1 MTAEQGNR
9 KETGLRKEDWVPNR
23 AVRKS
28 DPRGMHIQDMGS
40 SIQGNLHVRSI
51 VLLVEL
57 DIEPKSTVIKN
68 ERLRTVHFLMCAV
81 LSRKSRRRGL
91 ETSFPERMPLTPG

>member
-1 MTAEQGNR
+1 MLSKYQLLLGNPLLSEEGPERVSDLPRTAEQDNG

-28 DPRGMHIQDMGS
+28 DPRGMHIQDTRS

-57 DIEPKSTVIKN
+57 DIEPN
-68 ERLRTVHFLMCAV
+68 
-81 LSRKSRRRGL
+81 
-91 ETSFPERMPLTPG
+91 PL